1 MLFLD
6 ESIITETPPLRAA
19 WALRGHQAQVPIT
32 GNRSKRVIFGAINH
46 KTGSLTLMKAERWN
60 QDTYQ
65 AFLRKLRCHW
75 RGWHIILFLD
85 RGSPHKAKRSREL
98 ARSSRVEERWL
109 PTACPEL
116 NPMEGLWRHLKQEVL
131 ANSVTPVDEAAEKAH
146 RYLLEMSPQERR
158 SRAGIMSKHFWLGT

>member
-32 GNRSKRVIFGAINH
+32 GNKSKRVIFGAINH
-46 KTGSLTLMKAERWN
+46 KTGSLTVMKARWWN

-65 AFLRKLRCHW
+65 AFLRKLRGHW
-75 RGWHIILFLD
+75 RGWRIIVFLD
-85 RGSPHKAKRSREL
+85 KGTPHTAKRSRAL
-98 ARSSRVEERWL
+98 AHSLSIEERWL

-116 NPMEGLWRHLKQEVL
+116 NPVEGLWRHLKQEVL
-131 ANSVTPVDEAAEKAH
+131 ANSVTPVDEAADKAQ
-146 RYLLEMSPQERR
+146 RYLLEMSPQQRR